1 MNKKTIVLALAVL
14 AIILVSAI
22 FITLYKPPQP
32 SQPSQPTQPSQPS
45 QPSQPQP
52 NQTAPTQPTTN
63 QTQQQPPPS
72 QGITLYVITRHEQTI
87 QDVTR
92 TMFLNSDVAK
102 KYNIQNIVFL
112 PINAEQWPDYI
123 KNAAQKGQGIDVAW
137 GGGPT
142 LFNLID
148 GMGLIEPIDV
158 DKHPEFKII
167 LDEVAKL
174 PKTIAGAETYKVGSD
189 GKIHWIGASVSS
201 FGFTVNKDILAR
213 YKLPTPLRWSDLG
226 SPSYAVTLPA
236 LQVVGIADPT
246 MSTSN
251 TRIFEIILQA
261 YGWDKGWRV
270 LTLIAANSKIYSGSS
285 DVRDAVIRGDLA
297 VGTTI
302 DFYGY
307 TAQQQNPSCLY
318 IIPQG
323 ESIVNADPIAVL
335 KGSRNPAA
343 AAAFVAWVLNENG
356 GQIVWLD
363 PKINRLPI
371 NPRVFDTPQG
381 KQRPDLKKA
390 LDDVINAGGIPFNE
404 TLSSLWVTAVV
415 DYFKAT
421 LVNAHDDLQPVWA
434 QLVKAYNDKKITDAQ
449 FQQLVNMLTDPI
461 TFTDPLTGQQTTFTI
476 DYAIKISPKLASD
489 PAIYQRL
496 MNDWTNAAR
505 AKYLK
510 VQATLKQMTGG

>member
-1 MNKKTIVLALAVL
+1 M
-14 AIILVSAI
+14 
-22 FITLYKPPQP
+22 
-32 SQPSQPTQPSQPS
+32 
-45 QPSQPQP
+45 
-52 NQTAPTQPTTN
+52 
-63 QTQQQPPPS
+63 
-72 QGITLYVITRHEQTI
+72 
-87 QDVTR
+87 
-92 TMFLNSDVAK
+92 
-102 KYNIQNIVFL
+102 
-112 PINAEQWPDYI
+112 
-123 KNAAQKGQGIDVAW
+123 
-137 GGGPT
+137 
-142 LFNLID
+142 
-148 GMGLIEPIDV
+148 
-158 DKHPEFKII
+158 
-167 LDEVAKL
+167 
-174 PKTIAGAETYKVGSD
+174 GSD

-318 IIPQG
+318 IIPKG

-363 PKINRLPI
+363 PNINRLPI
-371 NPRVFDTPQG
+371 NPRIFDTPQG